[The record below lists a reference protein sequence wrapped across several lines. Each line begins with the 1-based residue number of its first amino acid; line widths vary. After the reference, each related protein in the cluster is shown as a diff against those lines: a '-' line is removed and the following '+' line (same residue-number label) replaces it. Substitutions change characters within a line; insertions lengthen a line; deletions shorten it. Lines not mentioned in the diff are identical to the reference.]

1 MPEIFRRLCRTL
13 SSNWCKGCWSLECAS
28 KTRWLV
34 DRLLYVSLFSQF
46 FCAHFLRVRYHS
58 FFSAS
63 FELLFWH
70 CWAILCWNKFI
81 IRSCSILGWSYF
93 LSRDGVHLSGEGSK
107 IVVKEILKIL
117 KEADWEP
124 DLHWKSMASEFGTD
138 SPFDFVGPDGKTTLN
153 ASNLNI
159 HWETQWE

>member
-1 MPEIFRRLCRTL
+1 M
-13 SSNWCKGCWSLECAS
+13 
-28 KTRWLV
+28 
-34 DRLLYVSLFSQF
+34 
-46 FCAHFLRVRYHS
+46 
-58 FFSAS
+58 
-63 FELLFWH
+63 
-70 CWAILCWNKFI
+70 
-81 IRSCSILGWSYF
+81 
-93 LSRDGVHLSGEGSK
+93 
-107 IVVKEILKIL
+107 VKEILKIL